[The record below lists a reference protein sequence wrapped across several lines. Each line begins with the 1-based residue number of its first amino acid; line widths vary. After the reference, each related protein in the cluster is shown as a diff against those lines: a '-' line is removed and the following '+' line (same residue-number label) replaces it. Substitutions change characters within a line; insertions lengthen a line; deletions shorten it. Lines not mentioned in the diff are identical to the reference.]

1 VVEPSLVGGVRDTI
15 LPRPKVLRVGVQE
28 LLIVFAILLL
38 FFGAKKLPGLA
49 GSLGTSIKEFRKAA
63 ESMEDEDQEPGSS
76 AAGKAVDEDASDPVD
91 RDVER

>member
-1 VVEPSLVGGVRDTI
+1 M
-15 LPRPKVLRVGVQE
+15 GVQE

-49 GSLGTSIKEFRKAA
+49 GSLGSSIKEFRKAA
-63 ESMEDEDQEPGSS
+63 ESVDDEGRGSGSS
-76 AAGKAVDEDASDPVD
+76 AVTEEASDPVD

>member
-1 VVEPSLVGGVRDTI
+1 
-15 LPRPKVLRVGVQE
+15 VGVQE

-63 ESMEDEDQEPGSS
+63 ESVTEDDDDTAGSS
-76 AAGKAVDEDASDPVD
+76 RAATDGANERADRDRAERDRAERDTVD